1 MKSHKRQA
9 SRRKPKRSSDK
20 KKRSRSH
27 RKYSGESMKSGKAKP
42 FGLQGPHRKSGR

>member
-1 MKSHKRQA
+1 MKSHKRHA

-27 RKYSGESMKSGKAKP
+27 RKYSGNKFNPFLKKTAKKQP
-42 FGLQGPHRKSGR
+42 GQIDYS